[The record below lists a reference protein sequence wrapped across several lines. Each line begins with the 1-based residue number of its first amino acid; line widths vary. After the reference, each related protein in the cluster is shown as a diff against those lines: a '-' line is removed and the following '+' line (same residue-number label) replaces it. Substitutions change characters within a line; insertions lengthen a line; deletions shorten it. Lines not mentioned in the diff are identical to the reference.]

1 MDDGYVAPDKVTIS
15 CHYGDDEKC
24 KQILIYLNY
33 DQVTAEDIARI
44 IESAFNASI
53 VTVRDMQL
61 GTTLRLPRRLHDD
74 INSNPHFS
82 DPPKHWFG
90 Q

>member
-1 MDDGYVAPDKVTIS
+1 MSEEYATDKVTIS

-33 DQVTAEDIARI
+33 DQVTAEDIARV
-44 IESAFNASI
+44 IEAAFNASI
-53 VTVRDMQL
+53 VTIRDLQR
-61 GTTLRLPRRLHDD
+61 GTTTRLPRRFEPGID
-74 INSNPHFS
+74 NSLE
-82 DPPKHWFG
+82 PPRHWFG